1 MAISGSVL
9 VITGVIGQVTRRRF
23 VFEKEGGLA
32 QFPRMRP
39 LKKERVKID
48 FKTLEKTVSM
58 PSNGHLTNAN
68 YVIFFNALCRV
79 GV

>member
-48 FKTLEKTVSM
+48 FK
-58 PSNGHLTNAN
+58 
-68 YVIFFNALCRV
+68 R
-79 GV
+79 